1 MEGSSKREISELH
14 RLSLGQS
21 ILIEYQLDGPDSEDS
36 RIILERCT
44 LDHSDFTN
52 AQFILVENGQVMGS
66 SCGRQIFDGR
76 ISTKITW
83 SKMARPESTR
93 QDVRTNFCRPILTH
107 HDENL

>member
-52 AQFILVENGQVMGS
+52 AQFILVENGQVMGCS
-66 SCGRQIFDGR
+66 RDQNYLVKYGLAKKYP
-76 ISTKITW
+76 TKGQA
-83 SKMARPESTR
+83 KFAGK
-93 QDVRTNFCRPILTH
+93 F
-107 HDENL
+107 

>member
-52 AQFILVENGQVMGS
+52 AQFILVENGQGMGCS
-66 SCGRQIFDGR
+66 RDQKCLDQNYLVKYGLAKKYP
-76 ISTKITW
+76 TKGQA
-83 SKMARPESTR
+83 KFAG
-93 QDVRTNFCRPILTH
+93 QF
-107 HDENL
+107 